1 MRLVRRLY
9 SRASLICLI
18 PEYCFMEE
26 DINALL
32 EKIYAEK
39 NIDFSGYK
47 KSSLKRRIARRL
59 EVAKVASIDAYL
71 RLLDSLPREY
81 EELLETMLIKETTF
95 FRDPEV
101 FEEIR
106 KTVLPA
112 ILAGKKKGDA
122 VRTWCAGCAM
132 GEEAYSIAM
141 LLAEARGFQDY
152 YPKLYATDLS
162 QKALKTARQGKY
174 SSDKLKAVPGE
185 MAAKY
190 FPGGRVK
197 EELRRM
203 VIFGKHDLTSDPPI
217 SNLDLLLCRYTLMYF
232 TSELQRKVFAMLHYA
247 LRRGGFLVIG
257 RSETLS
263 KNAEELFETF
273 NAEHRIYHRL

>member
-1 MRLVRRLY
+1 MK
-9 SRASLICLI
+9 
-18 PEYCFMEE
+18 E
-26 DINALL
+26 DFNTLL
-32 EKIYAEK
+32 EKLYTEK
-39 NIDFSGYK
+39 NIDFRGYK

-59 EVAKVASIDAYL
+59 EVAKVASIDEYL
-71 RLLDSLPREY
+71 RLIEAQPQEY
-81 EELLETMLIKETTF
+81 EELIETLLIKETTF

-101 FEEIR
+101 FEEVR
-106 KTVLPA
+106 KVVLPA
-112 ILAGKKKGDA
+112 IIAGKKKGDA

-132 GEEAYSIAM
+132 GEEAYSTAM
-141 LLAEARGFQDY
+141 LLAEELGSGIQEHQL
-152 YPKLYATDLS
+152 KLYATDLS

-174 SSDKLKAVPGE
+174 SSDKLKAVPRE

-190 FPGGRVK
+190 FSGGKVK

-203 VIFGKHDLTSDPPI
+203 VIFGKHNLASDPPI

-232 TSELQRKVFAMLHYA
+232 ASELQRKVFAMLHYA

-263 KNAEELFETF
+263 KNAEELFETVSAQ
-273 NAEHRIYHRL
+273 NRIYRKR